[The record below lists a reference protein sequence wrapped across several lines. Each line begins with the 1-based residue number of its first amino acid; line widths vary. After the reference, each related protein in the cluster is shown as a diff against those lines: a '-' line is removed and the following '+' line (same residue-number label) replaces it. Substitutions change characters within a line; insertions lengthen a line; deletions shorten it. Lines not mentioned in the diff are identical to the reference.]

1 MNKDALIHAL
11 EQELAGYVRRGLAE
25 RAKAVEAEL
34 IRLGFSLVVT
44 PSEVVQA
51 EPDSTPQKSATRSRK
66 PAETPKPSTAPK
78 TPLVKKK
85 PKK

>member
-51 EPDSTPQKSATRSRK
+51 EPDSTPQKPATRSRK
-66 PAETPKPSTAPK
+66 AVETPKPSAAPK